1 MTAVWVVRDNG
12 KVEAAFPR
20 EDDAV
25 DYRFLYGAADMT
37 VTRET
42 LLTPAHAAVIG
53 TVKQFLDIYN
63 NEKVSDP
70 NAAAWAIGEM
80 ESAVATLRDAA
91 EKEDARLKRTEQRHE
106 AERAVIKAAKVMTDY
121 IKQPPRTESYTE
133 WLVARD
139 GLLTAVATLRELEG
153 A

>member
-1 MTAVWVVRDNG
+1 MTAVWVVRDDGGN
-12 KVEAAFPR
+12 VMRVAPR
-20 EDDAV
+20 EHVAV
-25 DYRFLYGAADMT
+25 AIAAEFGGT

-80 ESAVATLRDAA
+80 ESAVATLR
-91 EKEDARLKRTEQRHE
+91 
-106 AERAVIKAAKVMTDY
+106 
-121 IKQPPRTESYTE
+121 
-133 WLVARD
+133 
-139 GLLTAVATLRELEG
+139 ELEG
-153 A
+153 EV